1 MVAIFIENAN
11 LLTIMLSSPE
21 THSEVQSQ
29 LHTDKDEVQVYLF
42 NNQFYPSYEMW
53 TD

>member
-1 MVAIFIENAN
+1 M
-11 LLTIMLSSPE
+11 TIRPFSPE

-29 LHTDKDEVQVYLF
+29 LHTDKDEVKAYLF
-42 NNQFYPSYEMW
+42 NNQFQPSYGIW